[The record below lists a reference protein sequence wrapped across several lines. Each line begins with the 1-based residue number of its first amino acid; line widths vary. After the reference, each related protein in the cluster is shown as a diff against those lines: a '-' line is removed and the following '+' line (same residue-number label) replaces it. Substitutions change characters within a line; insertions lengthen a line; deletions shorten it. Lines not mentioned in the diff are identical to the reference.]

1 MGMGINDFHIG
12 FVSSA
17 YHRHARAMKIV
28 IGLGLGSPFGLEA
41 GGSG

>member
-28 IGLGLGSPFGLEA
+28 IGLGLGSRLGL
-41 GGSG
+41 GTTG